1 MSRAY
6 GVKVL
11 GAIEKPVTQEKLAQ
25 MIVGHRLTP
34 RFGAQQPPAAAK
46 RPSTEFTLDEIK
58 SAILGDEIEP
68 FFQPKVAL
76 QDGRVIGAEALARW
90 RHPLHGVVPPG
101 AFLPQIESTA
111 LIEPLT
117 WTMLK
122 KSALAC
128 RRWREAGQEL
138 PVAVNLSQSLLA
150 DRRLADRVSDLV
162 REQGVEPRLVVL
174 EVTESAAM
182 ADIGVGLEN
191 LTRLRM
197 KGFGLSIDDYG
208 TGFSS
213 MQQLSRI
220 PFSELKIDRSFVSG
234 ADRDEKLRVMI
245 ETSMMLASKLKLKFI
260 AEGIETQAEW
270 DTLRVLGCYAAQG
283 YFIARPL
290 DGDAFVEWLTGRGTP
305 S

>member
-1 MSRAY
+1 VEYTISE
-6 GVKVL
+6 
-11 GAIEKPVTQEKLAQ
+11 IEA
-25 MIVGHRLTP
+25 G
-34 RFGAQQPPAAAK
+34 
-46 RPSTEFTLDEIK
+46 
-58 SAILGDEIEP
+58 ILGDQIEP

-76 QDGRVIGAEALARW
+76 HDGSVIGAEALARW
-90 RHPLHGVVPPG
+90 RHPHNGIVPPA
-101 AFLPQIESTA
+101 AFLPQIETSE
-111 LIEPLT
+111 LIKPLT

-128 RRWREAGQEL
+128 RRWREAGYEL

-150 DRRLADRVSDLV
+150 DCRLADRISDVV
-162 REQGVEPRLVVL
+162 REQGLEPRYVVL

-182 ADIGVGLEN
+182 SDIGAGLEN

-220 PFSELKIDRSFVSG
+220 PFSELKIDRSFVSS

-245 ETSMMLASKLKLKFI
+245 ETSLMLASKLKLKFI
-260 AEGIETQAEW
+260 AEGVETAAEW
-270 DTLRVLGCYAAQG
+270 ETLKALGCYAAQG
-283 YFIARPL
+283 YYVSRPL
-290 DGDAFVEWLTGRGTP
+290 DGDAFVEWLAKRGP
-305 S
+305 AS